1 VPALRTLRQDEAE
14 SRPVWVTWQGLSQIQ
29 TKKKKKKKE
38 KDGIRRKT
46 LTMQPKNL
54 FR

>member
-1 VPALRTLRQDEAE
+1 MARSVPNTDQKE
-14 SRPVWVTWQGLSQIQ
+14 
-29 TKKKKKKKE
+29 KKKKKE